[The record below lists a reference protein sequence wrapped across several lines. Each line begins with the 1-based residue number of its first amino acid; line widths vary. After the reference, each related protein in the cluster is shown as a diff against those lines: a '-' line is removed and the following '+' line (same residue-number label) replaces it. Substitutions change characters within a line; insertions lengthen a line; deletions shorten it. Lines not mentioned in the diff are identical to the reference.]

1 MPDASERK
9 TLITCAFLSGCI
21 LLGPGEFRAAVV
33 PFGLALIL
41 YVWHRRVIAREAR
54 SGGQAAPRVPATVAI
69 LATAG
74 GATGV
79 SAADADAVAPSAPG
93 EEAPTSSPE
102 LATERASSPELGG
115 SSAP

>member
-33 PFGLALIL
+33 PFALTLIL

-54 SGGQAAPRVPATVAI
+54 AEGQAAPRVPATLAT

-74 GATGV
+74 GAPGV
-79 SAADADAVAPSAPG
+79 SAADAGAPSAPG

-115 SSAP
+115 SSPP